1 MAALSPPEIAAV
13 VERSLARR
21 PWVRPLAAIA
31 DPRGLVAFVR
41 DQLGD
46 VVLRDDGWR
55 AMAQPA
61 GILVTHTPRR
71 GALPQSALVS
81 WVTIARHLRP
91 DLSPTALGLSASG
104 GDVQPGCS
112 DRAGRERVVG

>member
-1 MAALSPPEIAAV
+1 MTALSAQEIAAV
-13 VERSLARR
+13 VERSLQRR

-55 AMAQPA
+55 ARAQPA

-81 WVTIARHLRP
+81 WVTIVRHLRP
-91 DLSPTALGLSASG
+91 DLSRTALGSAANSG
-104 GDVQPGCS
+104 ESQPGLF
-112 DRAGRERVVG
+112 

>member
-1 MAALSPPEIAAV
+1 MTALSAKEV
-13 VERSLARR
+13 
-21 PWVRPLAAIA
+21 A
-31 DPRGLVAFVR
+31 DGLVAFVR

-81 WVTIARHLRP
+81 WVTIVRHLRP
-91 DLSPTALGLSASG
+91 DLSRAALGFGAHG
-104 GDVQPGCS
+104 NDVQPGLF
-112 DRAGRERVVG
+112 